1 LFQVKKDADG
11 RDGFRV
17 GRQGG
22 YKDDNPQQHF
32 VAQLTT

>member
-22 YKDDNPQQHF
+22 YKDDNPPNNIS
-32 VAQLTT
+32 LPN